1 METMEGKFSVIT
13 IPNGIFMVN
22 TYLVCNNENGNLL
35 LVDPGDESGIIRN
48 AIQKAGGGITG
59 IVATHGHIDHVYS
72 AREFCE
78 QYGLPLLVS
87 KKDESLLRGL
97 SIQSSLFGLPR
108 VELPDS
114 IVYLHQEKTLPV
126 RDFPA
131 EILPVPGHTPG
142 SLALLFE
149 DKLLSGDTL
158 FYESIGRTDLPGGSM
173 EEILH
178 SIKTELFR
186 LEENTVV
193 YPGHGE
199 TTTIGH
205 EKTHNPFIQHPDL

>member
-1 METMEGKFSVIT
+1 MIT

-22 TYLVCNNENGNLL
+22 TYLVRNNANGNLL

-48 AIQKAGGGITG
+48 AIQKAGGDVTG

-72 AREFCE
+72 AREFSE
-78 QYGLPLLVS
+78 QYGLPLLIS

-97 SIQSSLFGLPR
+97 SFQSALFGLPR
-108 VELPDS
+108 VKLPDS
-114 IVYLHQEKTLPV
+114 INYLRQEKILPFP
-126 RDFPA
+126 DFHA
-131 EILPVPGHTPG
+131 EIIPAPGHTPG

-173 EEILH
+173 EEILQ
-178 SIKTELFR
+178 SINVELFR
-186 LEENTVV
+186 LDGNTLV

-205 EKTHNPFIQHPDL
+205 EKTHNPFIQHSDL